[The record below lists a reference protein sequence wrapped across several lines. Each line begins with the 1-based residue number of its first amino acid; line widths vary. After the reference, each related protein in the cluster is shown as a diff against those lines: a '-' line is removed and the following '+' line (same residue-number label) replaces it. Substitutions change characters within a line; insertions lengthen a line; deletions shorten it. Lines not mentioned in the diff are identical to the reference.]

1 MERNGQSRKY
11 AALFLKEDK
20 GYSVFLAD
28 YDQATCG
35 ENLQEARDMAKELLE
50 LSAYSEGHR
59 DAKDISSVD
68 IQALYRERTGLE
80 LKKSE
85 LRNAKLE
92 YVEVAEDVDT
102 YGVVEFS

>member
-1 MERNGQSRKY
+1 MERNGQTRKY

-28 YDQATCG
+28 YDHATCG
-35 ENLQEARDMAKELLE
+35 ETLEDARNMAKELVE
-50 LSAYSEGHR
+50 LSAYSEGHKE
-59 DAKDISSVD
+59 AKDISSVD
-68 IQALYRERTGLE
+68 ISALYRERTGLE
-80 LKKSE
+80 LGKAEFQSA
-85 LRNAKLE
+85 RLE

>member
-1 MERNGQSRKY
+1 MERKY

-28 YDQATCG
+28 YDHATCG
-35 ENLQEARDMAKELLE
+35 ETLEEARNMAKELAE
-50 LSAYSEGHR
+50 LSAYSEGHKE
-59 DAKDISSVD
+59 AKDISSVD
-68 IQALYRERTGLE
+68 ISALYRERTGLE
-80 LKKSE
+80 LGKAEFQSA
-85 LRNAKLE
+85 RLE

>member
-11 AALFLKEDK
+11 GALFLKEDK

-35 ENLQEARDMAKELLE
+35 ETLAEARSMAKELAE
-50 LSAYSEGHR
+50 LSAYTEGHR

-68 IQALYRERTGLE
+68 IQALYKERTGLE
-80 LKKSE
+80 LGKAE

-92 YVEVAEDVDT
+92 YVEVAEDVNS